1 VPAFALDTNCIV
13 AAVCDWHEDHAAAA
27 AAIEGRLARG
37 EQRVVAAHALVEA
50 YAVLTRLPPPHRLT
64 PADAWTLLEANF
76 VTGVRIVA
84 LTGAACVRL
93 TRRLA
98 ACGLGGGRAYDA
110 IIGECAR
117 RGGAETLLT
126 FNDRHFQPA
135 PTGLTIVKP

>member
-93 TRRLA
+93 TCRLA
-98 ACGLGGGRAYDA
+98 ARKRC
-110 IIGECAR
+110 
-117 RGGAETLLT
+117 
-126 FNDRHFQPA
+126 
-135 PTGLTIVKP
+135 